1 MRDRV
6 FGIET
11 EYAVIYHPSRTERVE
26 ERRPTNYEIF
36 QLFESRVAARHAGM
50 PRAFSLLRSKSGRF
64 LANGMSFHYEAT
76 PKDFEHGLVEMAS
89 PACRD
94 PFSLVAHERAKDA
107 LVEELCEGV
116 NRSLNGQGY
125 EGEVRI
131 GKNNVDTTGHTFGS
145 HENYWIEDRLS
156 RERRLVLV
164 PVFLGLWLVTLPVIA
179 WLVLVNGALILGGL
193 LVAAAPL
200 LGGLLRLMARP
211 VGRASRS
218 ASLQLHRASRTLAA
232 APVRLAAILARD
244 PGALMR
250 RLAWVELPFLP
261 VVALHSF
268 VYNRFHYTS
277 ARRSLPAF
285 LVTRTLYTGAGRVVP
300 GETPLL
306 RTAQRPEFLRS
317 LARMFTSG
325 DKRPLIETRDLFF
338 RPWSA
343 FTSRRRL
350 HLLGADANLAD
361 HALVLRAGATA
372 LVLEALETD
381 PEWRWPRL
389 KDPLA
394 AFREVARDPAMSA
407 RLPLVGEP
415 AATALA
421 IQRRYLEG
429 AREVLA
435 PALAEL
441 PPDHWKTRVLAMWEE
456 TLDAL
461 EEHPESLA
469 DRVDWIAK
477 AALLHREVPDPA
489 ARAALERPEAD
500 VLRRPR
506 GGDPVLRAAA
516 FRALRLDLRY
526 HELGPRGGHRRLLET
541 GRMRSLVSDDAV
553 RRARLEPPPDTRAAA
568 RGRAIRDA
576 ARGAGGATWHRVR
589 VGRTEWR
596 FLPDPLSPEPGFVL
610 RLPEAWAPGKSGG

>member
-1 MRDRV
+1 
-6 FGIET
+6 
-11 EYAVIYHPSRTERVE
+11 
-26 ERRPTNYEIF
+26 
-36 QLFESRVAARHAGM
+36 
-50 PRAFSLLRSKSGRF
+50 
-64 LANGMSFHYEAT
+64 
-76 PKDFEHGLVEMAS
+76 
-89 PACRD
+89 
-94 PFSLVAHERAKDA
+94 
-107 LVEELCEGV
+107 
-116 NRSLNGQGY
+116 
-125 EGEVRI
+125 
-131 GKNNVDTTGHTFGS
+131 
-145 HENYWIEDRLS
+145 
-156 RERRLVLV
+156 
-164 PVFLGLWLVTLPVIA
+164 
-179 WLVLVNGALILGGL
+179 
-193 LVAAAPL
+193 
-200 LGGLLRLMARP
+200 MARP

-244 PGALMR
+244 PGALML

-506 GGDPVLRAAA
+506 GGDPALRAAA